1 MLEDKKRKQ
10 SLKEWD
16 FNANIDVHMHACN
29 SDGGGMMDEWPDV
42 TSTNVSLTASVPIP
56 TQTTTSAQPTADDN
70 NSNENQISTK
80 KQKIKLDIGG
90 HSSLD
95 KGLGSTQGLLS
106 ATYQPVDQT
115 TITSD
120 LAFGRKQIET
130 SISTSTQLVNGTGLS
145 AKVTR
150 QYDPTSNK
158 DGNFG
163 FGFSSNRSLSLWQG
177 RGVHAMFALGLT
189 SSLTMQYGVFSA
201 TTWGFNS
208 TTNRDESD
216 KPLPRLSAKLTLG
229 SQFPFECSI
238 DQSHLS
244 DSPYRSGR
252 ASVSWSPI
260 QGYKLKAMLSRKI
273 PLRQCKHH
281 DSEFASNLVLGVE
294 HTGLSGLKWIIR
306 YQRPEG
312 LSIKIPVVIC
322 SFLSPVYWNRFIFV
336 SASSILLDEVI
347 GLAVSNS
354 SSEEI
359 IDMESDTEKMHKKVS
374 RKLLTCQNEKKWLS
388 SSQSKQAAERQQSF
402 MIPVAKMKR
411 HREESNNGLVI
422 MKATHS
428 SPRTS
433 VDVTHQLQFYVNE
446 SKLYLPPSSK
456 SLLMGFYELVDGSIN
471 QLVMKQSNSS
481 DSTIYD
487 IIYQWIYKIN
497 TWLNR
502 LRIGGVDTHTKE
514 EANRTEEKHHV
525 TLSIRYRYRT
535 EVFETVVCD
544 VHALEL
550 PNNSATK
557 LGNSEIVT

>member
-1 MLEDKKRKQ
+1 VLEDKKRKQ
-10 SLKEWD
+10 RLKEWD

-29 SDGGGMMDEWPDV
+29 DGGTMDDWPDV

-120 LAFGRKQIET
+120 LAFGRKNIET
-130 SISTSTQLVNGTGLS
+130 SISTSTQLVNGIGLS

-150 QYDPTSNK
+150 QFDPTSDK
-158 DGNFG
+158 DGNIG
-163 FGFSSNRSLSLWQG
+163 FGFSSNRSLSLWNG
-177 RGVHAMFALGLT
+177 RTVHAMFALGLT
-189 SSLTMQYGVFSA
+189 SSLTMQYGVLSA

-238 DQSHLS
+238 DQPHLS

-294 HTGLSGLKWIIR
+294 HTGFSGLKWIIR

-322 SFLSPVYWNRFIFV
+322 SFLSPVYWNRVIFV

-359 IDMESDTEKMHKKVS
+359 IDVESDTEKMHKKVS
-374 RKLLTCQNEKKWLS
+374 KKMLTCQNEKKWLAS
-388 SSQSKQAAERQQSF
+388 AQSKQAAERQLSF

-422 MKATHS
+422 MKATYS
-428 SPRTS
+428 SLRTS
-433 VDVTHQLQFYVNE
+433 VDVTHQLQFYVNA
-446 SKLYLPPSSK
+446 STLRLPPSSK

-471 QLVMKQSNSS
+471 QLVMKQSKSS
-481 DSTIYD
+481 ESTIYD

-525 TLSIRYRYRT
+525 TLSVRYRYRK
-535 EVFETVVCD
+535 EVFEIVVFD
-544 VHALEL
+544 TESLEI
-550 PNNSATK
+550 PNNRAIN
-557 LGNSEIVT
+557 LGESDIVS